1 MNADAEARRAIAL
14 GARREAGD
22 PGSCCSEG
30 GHSCPPVWGVEDRM
44 LWLSGLKP
52 PKGGTPTCCSVRIKI
67 MITIRIKRGAVVLNL
82 NLQHPVLTL
91 TLGFLPL
98 ISENNEAIYDSSVVG
113 RAGRELLRPEAMG
126 RGALLG
132 GRGGLHAGAPVG

>member
-1 MNADAEARRAIAL
+1 M
-14 GARREAGD
+14 
-22 PGSCCSEG
+22 
-30 GHSCPPVWGVEDRM
+30 
-44 LWLSGLKP
+44 
-52 PKGGTPTCCSVRIKI
+52 
-67 MITIRIKRGAVVLNL
+67 VVLNLTLNRNL

-98 ISENNEAIYDSSVVG
+98 ISENNEGIYDSSVVG